1 MARSDAK
8 PVYKIFGVRL
18 SGVVEGR
25 MRGAP
30 PDSRLCAWGQPRGCG
45 FVVRYMPSRKG
56 WIVLD
61 IRSVRARQFGTHG
74 QTGWFGHVRLERV
87 YPNEDAA
94 IMHAMTILGQQ
105 PKLL

>member
-18 SGVVEGR
+18 SGVVEGTV
-25 MRGAP
+25 RGAP

-56 WIVLD
+56 WVILD
-61 IRSVRARQFGTHG
+61 IRNATSVPVQGSITAWYG
-74 QTGWFGHVRLERV
+74 QHKLLRT